1 MKKNCK
7 QKLTIR
13 NIINSLNDIMTR
25 SSNIDLDSEVIIAD
39 LNFQEFDNIRIY
51 PIKDVFYG
59 QDKVGIFI
67 TPKKPQEITL
77 EEQTKV
83 IKKDLLDIEETVQEA
98 QEELVQ
104 EAQEELVQV
113 QASNRSNNWWEK
125 YK

>member
-25 SSNIDLDSEVIIAD
+25 SSNIDLDSEVIISD

-59 QDKVGIFI
+59 NDKVGIFI

-77 EEQTKV
+77 EEQAKV
-83 IKKDLLDIEETVQEA
+83 IKKDLLDIEEPVQEV
-98 QEELVQ
+98 QEEPI
-104 EAQEELVQV
+104 QEEPIQV
-113 QASNRSNNWWEK
+113 QSNTKSNNWWEK

>member
-1 MKKNCK
+1 MKNCK

-25 SSNIDLDSEVIIAD
+25 SSNINLDSEVVIAD

-51 PIKDVFYG
+51 PIKDVYYG
-59 QDKVGIFI
+59 QNDKVGLFV

-83 IKKDLLDIEETVQEA
+83 IKKDLLDIEEPVQEV
-98 QEELVQ
+98 QEEPI
-104 EAQEELVQV
+104 QV
-113 QASNRSNNWWEK
+113 QSSTKNNNWWEK

>member
-51 PIKDVFYG
+51 PIKDVFYE

-83 IKKDLLDIEETVQEA
+83 IKKDLLDIEETVQVQEV
-98 QEELVQ
+98 QEETV
-104 EAQEELVQV
+104 QEELVQV
-113 QASNRSNNWWEK
+113 QASTKNNNWWEK

>member
-13 NIINSLNDIMTR
+13 NIINSLNDIMTG
-25 SSNIDLDSEVIIAD
+25 SSNIDLDSEVIITD

-83 IKKDLLDIEETVQEA
+83 IKKDLLDVEEPVQEV
-98 QEELVQ
+98 QEELI
-104 EAQEELVQV
+104 QV
-113 QASNRSNNWWEK
+113 QSSTKDNNWWEK